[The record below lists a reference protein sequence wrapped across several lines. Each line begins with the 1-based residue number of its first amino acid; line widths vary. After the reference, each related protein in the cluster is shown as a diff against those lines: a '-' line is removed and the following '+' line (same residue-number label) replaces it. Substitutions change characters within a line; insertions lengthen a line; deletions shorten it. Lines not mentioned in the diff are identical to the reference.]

1 MFIKFYAT
9 QQRLKS
15 ADLLRESGDIVVTWR
30 LGRHQPSCME
40 TSDLFIY
47 LFFILYI
54 LLRPQRLCV
63 LCYLS
68 VCVRQSFSFC
78 VFEKRRLNSE
88 CPSGSVHLS
97 CWIVCCCC
105 CMLSC
110 VCLSWASVAVG
121 ESSRAPLYYFASLV
135 FWCWFW
141 AGASEF
147 CRRLHVRSQV
157 VLWGPG
163 LQPLKTSSVQQ
174 PC

>member
-1 MFIKFYAT
+1 M
-9 QQRLKS
+9 
-15 ADLLRESGDIVVTWR
+15 VTWR

-78 VFEKRRLNSE
+78 VFEIRRLNSE

-105 CMLSC
+105 CMLTC
-110 VCLSWASVAVG
+110 VCLSSASVAAG

-135 FWCWFW
+135 SGAGSERVLQSSAGGYVSGPRWC
-141 AGASEF
+141 SE
-147 CRRLHVRSQV
+147 VRVYSH
-157 VLWGPG
+157 
-163 LQPLKTSSVQQ
+163 
-174 PC
+174 